1 MATMTIDV
9 EVDLDLIDTDEL
21 KDELQLRG
29 EFLMSDEIKAQVQ
42 TIYDLRQQ
50 GKPFD
55 NELDQLIYAV
65 LGRISC

>member
-9 EVDLDLIDTDEL
+9 EVDLDLIDTDDL

-29 EFLMSDEIKAQVQ
+29 EFVMSDEVKEQVQ

-55 NELDQLIYAV
+55 NELNELIYTV
-65 LGRISC
+65 LGRLSC